1 MFLQN
6 DYKKSIARINSY
18 LLDIK
23 DSLRMQL
30 NVIENDITRNSKIV
44 EESKE
49 NLNEIKLSFDTSYMV
64 LSSSQVAKADEY
76 AEIDSLKEII
86 EIREKEIDELVIQ
99 KEELIAKLQEVEEII
114 GYSNTIKE
122 YFFERGVT

>member
-122 YFFERGVT
+122 YFFERGFT

>member
-30 NVIENDITRNSKIV
+30 NVIENDIARNNKII

-49 NLNEIKLSFDTSYMV
+49 TLNEIKLSFDTSYMV
-64 LSSSQVAKADEY
+64 LSSSQVAKANEY
-76 AEIDSLKEII
+76 AEIDSLQEII
-86 EIREKEIDELVIQ
+86 EIREKEIVELNIKKDELM
-99 KEELIAKLQEVEEII
+99 ENLLEVEETI
-114 GYSNTIKE
+114 GYSNIIKE
-122 YFFERGVT
+122 YFYERSFT